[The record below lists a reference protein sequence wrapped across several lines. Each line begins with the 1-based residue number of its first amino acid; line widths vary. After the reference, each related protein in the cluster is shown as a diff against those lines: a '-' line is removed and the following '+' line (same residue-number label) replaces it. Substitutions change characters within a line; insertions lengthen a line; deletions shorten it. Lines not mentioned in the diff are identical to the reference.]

1 MSDKLIKKLNDRVSS
16 NKTAI
21 GFIEAEIPKYEN
33 MLIQYIHICLSTRIL
48 I

>member
-21 GFIEAEIPKYEN
+21 KQSVSLQKLQF
-33 MLIQYIHICLSTRIL
+33 Q
-48 I
+48 